1 MKNAKLVLGVAAAL
15 LAVGGLL
22 AVLPQGTAYGLAIIL
37 VGIAVFL

>member
-1 MKNAKLVLGVAAAL
+1 MKNAKLVLGVAAVL
-15 LAVGGLL
+15 LAAAGLL